1 MSDVQSFAN
10 QLGWC
15 MTSRDYL
22 HGLQDEI
29 KYVGKQ
35 YVQSFEALQ
44 QAQYVQ
50 ELLLEMRPLLQE
62 FIQSA
67 DDVIR
72 HIDDRHVA
80 YIDVQARDVSTEL
93 QKLQGGGG

>member
-1 MSDVQSFAN
+1 
-10 QLGWC
+10 

-93 QKLQGGGG
+93 QKLHGGGG